1 MLAGLLLHHYT
12 VVLVPLRHSVTE
24 RSGQDIVYRSRQWHS
39 CSLARR
45 LPQVRRR
52 HGVTADSKLAIQVA
66 EADMYFATIDD
77 KVAVKLGPR
86 YDMGELVPKGEDG
99 WELAVSGKDFAVWER
114 KQ

>member
-1 MLAGLLLHHYT
+1 M
-12 VVLVPLRHSVTE
+12 
-24 RSGQDIVYRSRQWHS
+24 
-39 CSLARR
+39 
-45 LPQVRRR
+45 RRR
-52 HGVTADSKLAIQVA
+52 HGITADSKLAVKAA